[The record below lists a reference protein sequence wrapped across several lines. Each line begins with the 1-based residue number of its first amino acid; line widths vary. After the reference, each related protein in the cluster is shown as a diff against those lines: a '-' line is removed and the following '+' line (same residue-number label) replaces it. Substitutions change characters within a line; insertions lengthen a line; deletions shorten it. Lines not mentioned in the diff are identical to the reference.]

1 MNKMN
6 KNVLNFLITKKILHI
21 VFVLSIVLIV
31 GVLYYF
37 ITAKNDS
44 NARVTTS
51 PPPIYVPNMS
61 DPDMPDIPEMPDMPE
76 MPPIIEGFDNSNFG
90 YNQSK
95 MIVIYT
101 ATWCP
106 HCRSF
111 MGMKDKDSPIS
122 EDSEFAKTKREL
134 GNCFEHVKDTDENS
148 GARMQ
153 KHGIN
158 GYPGIAFVDKNS
170 DVGVP
175 LGNVKRKSED
185 ICAKFK
191 ALSS

>member
-1 MNKMN
+1 MKKYTL
-6 KNVLNFLITKKILHI
+6 KNLTKILP
-21 VFVLSIVLIV
+21 FVLSIILIL
-31 GVLYYF
+31 GILYYF
-37 ITAKNDS
+37 MSGNS
-44 NARVTTS
+44 NS
-51 PPPIYVPNMS
+51 QMMS
-61 DPDMPDIPEMPDMPE
+61 STPSKDIPEMS
-76 MPPIIEGFDNSNFG
+76 PIVEGYDNSNYG
-90 YNQSK
+90 YNPNK

-101 ATWCP
+101 ANWCP

-111 MGMKDKDSPIS
+111 MGMNDKDSPIS

-134 GNCFEHVKDTDENS
+134 GDCFEHVKDTDENS
-148 GARMQ
+148 GERMR

-158 GYPGIAFVDKNS
+158 GYPGIAFVDKNT

-175 LGNVKRKSED
+175 LGNVSRTSEE

>member
-1 MNKMN
+1 MK
-6 KNVLNFLITKKILHI
+6 KNSLKYLTKILP
-21 VFVLSIVLIV
+21 FVLTILLIF
-31 GVLYYF
+31 GILYYF
-37 ITAKNDS
+37 MSSSDYLQ
-44 NARVTTS
+44 VTPS
-51 PPPIYVPNMS
+51 V
-61 DPDMPDIPEMPDMPE
+61 PDIPEVSADMSESDMTEIPPNMPLPADNI
-76 MPPIIEGFDNSNFG
+76 IIEGFNNSNYG

-101 ATWCP
+101 ASWCP

-111 MGMKDKDSPIS
+111 MGMEDKNSPIS

-134 GNCFEHVKDTDENS
+134 GDCFEHVKDTDPNCSE
-148 GARMQ
+148 RMQ

-175 LGNVKRKSED
+175 LGNVRRTSQD

>member
-1 MNKMN
+1 MK
-6 KNVLNFLITKKILHI
+6 KNSLKYLTKILP
-21 VFVLSIVLIV
+21 FVLTILLIF
-31 GVLYYF
+31 GILYYF
-37 ITAKNDS
+37 
-44 NARVTTS
+44 
-51 PPPIYVPNMS
+51 MS
-61 DPDMPDIPEMPDMPE
+61 SCYMKSYSVMPSMPPDMPP
-76 MPPIIEGFDNSNFG
+76 MPPDTIIEGFNNSNYG

-95 MIVIYT
+95 MIIIYT
-101 ATWCP
+101 ASWCP

-111 MGMKDKDSPIS
+111 MGMKDKNSPIS

-134 GNCFEHVKDTDENS
+134 GECFEHVKDTDPNCSE
-148 GARMQ
+148 RMQ

-170 DVGVP
+170 DVGIP
-175 LGNVKRKSED
+175 LGNVRRTSED

>member
-1 MNKMN
+1 MK
-6 KNVLNFLITKKILHI
+6 KNILNNNFIKILSFSLLTLVI
-21 VFVLSIVLIV
+21 LVI
-31 GVLYYF
+31 LYCFMSNNY
-37 ITAKNDS
+37 KSNDISPVDTLPLKSYS
-44 NARVTTS
+44 N
-51 PPPIYVPNMS
+51 N
-61 DPDMPDIPEMPDMPE
+61 
-76 MPPIIEGFDNSNFG
+76 IIEGFNNSNIG
-90 YNQSK
+90 YNPNK
-95 MIVIYT
+95 MIIIYT

-134 GNCFEHVKDTDENS
+134 GNCFEHVKDTDPNS
-148 GARMQ
+148 SERMQ

-158 GYPGIAFVDKNS
+158 GYPGIAFVDKNT

-175 LGNVKRKSED
+175 LGNVRRTSED

>member
-1 MNKMN
+1 MK
-6 KNVLNFLITKKILHI
+6 KNGLKYLTKILPFI
-21 VFVLSIVLIV
+21 LTILLIF
-31 GVLYYF
+31 GILYYF
-37 ITAKNDS
+37 MSSYDM
-44 NARVTTS
+44 TS
-51 PPPIYVPNMS
+51 YS
-61 DPDMPDIPEMPDMPE
+61 DMLPMPSDMPPMPSDMLPMPSDMPE
-76 MPPIIEGFDNSNFG
+76 MPPNTIIEGFNNSNYE

-95 MIVIYT
+95 MIIIYT
-101 ATWCP
+101 ASWCP

-134 GNCFEHVKDTDENS
+134 GNCFEHVKDTDPNCSE
-148 GARMQ
+148 RMQ

-170 DVGVP
+170 DVGVS
-175 LGNVKRKSED
+175 LGNVKRTSED
-185 ICAKFK
+185 ICGKFK

>member
-1 MNKMN
+1 MK
-6 KNVLNFLITKKILHI
+6 KNILKYLTKILP
-21 VFVLSIVLIV
+21 FVLSIVLIL
-31 GVLYYF
+31 GILYYF
-37 ITAKNDS
+37 MSAKEAPYIPS
-44 NARVTTS
+44 V
-51 PPPIYVPNMS
+51 
-61 DPDMPDIPEMPDMPE
+61 DMFKMPL
-76 MPPIIEGFDNSNFG
+76 IVEGFDNSNYG

-134 GNCFEHVKDTDENS
+134 GDCFEHVKDTDENS
-148 GARMQ
+148 GERMQ

-170 DVGVP
+170 DVGVS
-175 LGNVKRKSED
+175 LGNVARTSEE

>member
-1 MNKMN
+1 MK
-6 KNVLNFLITKKILHI
+6 KNSLKYLTKILP
-21 VFVLSIVLIV
+21 FVLTILLIF
-31 GVLYYF
+31 GILYYF
-37 ITAKNDS
+37 IQSYDM
-44 NARVTTS
+44 TS
-51 PPPIYVPNMS
+51 SS
-61 DPDMPDIPEMPDMPE
+61 DMLPMPPDMPPMPSDN
-76 MPPIIEGFDNSNFG
+76 IIESFNNLNNQ

-95 MIVIYT
+95 MIIIYT
-101 ATWCP
+101 ASWCP

-111 MGMKDKDSPIS
+111 MGMEDKNSPIS

-134 GNCFEHVKDTDENS
+134 GECFEHVKDTDPNCSE
-148 GARMQ
+148 RMQ

-175 LGNVKRKSED
+175 LSNVKRTSED

>member
-1 MNKMN
+1 MPSM
-6 KNVLNFLITKKILHI
+6 
-21 VFVLSIVLIV
+21 
-31 GVLYYF
+31 
-37 ITAKNDS
+37 
-44 NARVTTS
+44 
-51 PPPIYVPNMS
+51 P
-61 DPDMPDIPEMPDMPE
+61 PDMPPMPPDMPP
-76 MPPIIEGFDNSNFG
+76 MPPDMPPMPPDTIIEGFNNSNYG

-95 MIVIYT
+95 MIIIYT
-101 ATWCP
+101 ASWCP

-111 MGMKDKDSPIS
+111 MGMKDKNSPIS

-134 GNCFEHVKDTDENS
+134 GECFEHVKDTDPNCSE
-148 GARMQ
+148 RMQ

-170 DVGVP
+170 DVGIP
-175 LGNVKRKSED
+175 LGNVRRTSED

>member
-1 MNKMN
+1 MK
-6 KNVLNFLITKKILHI
+6 KNSLKYLTKILP
-21 VFVLSIVLIV
+21 FVLTILLIF
-31 GVLYYF
+31 GILYYF
-37 ITAKNDS
+37 MSAKNDS

-51 PPPIYVPNMS
+51 LQPTNMPNMS
-61 DPDMPDIPEMPDMPE
+61 EISDIPE
-76 MPPIIEGFDNSNFG
+76 MPPIIEGFDNSNLG
-90 YNQSK
+90 YNQNK

-101 ATWCP
+101 ASWCP

-111 MGMKDKDSPIS
+111 MGMTDKNSPIS

-134 GNCFEHVKDTDENS
+134 GDCFEHVKDTDPNCSE
-148 GARMQ
+148 RMQ

-158 GYPGIAFVDKNS
+158 GYPGIAFVDKKS
-170 DVGVP
+170 DVGIP
-175 LGNVKRKSED
+175 LGNVRRTSED

>member
-1 MNKMN
+1 MN
-6 KNVLNFLITKKILHI
+6 KNVLKFLITKKILYI
-21 VFVLSIVLIV
+21 VFALSIVLIV

-37 ITAKNDS
+37 MTAKNDS
-44 NARVTTS
+44 NARVATS
-51 PPPIYVPNMS
+51 LPPTY
-61 DPDMPDIPEMPDMPE
+61 IPEMPEIPEIPE

-101 ATWCP
+101 ASWCP

-134 GNCFEHVKDTDENS
+134 GNCFEQVKDTDENS
-148 GARMQ
+148 GGRMQ
-153 KHGIN
+153 KHGIS

-175 LGNVKRKSED
+175 LGNVKRRSED